1 MLRKINFELNGVQRE
16 VEIDDR
22 ESLLEV
28 LRYRLELTGAKEG
41 CGVGECG
48 GCTVIIDGANV
59 DSCIYLGVWADG
71 KKVTTIEG
79 IEKNSTTLSPIQENF
94 IKMGA
99 VQCGFCTPGLV
110 MSSTVLLKRHKFLT
124 REQIRRGISGN
135 LCRCTGYNKVVN
147 AIEETAKSS

>member
-1 MLRKINFELNGVQRE
+1 MLRRISLEVNGQQRE
-16 VEIDDR
+16 IEIDDR

-41 CGVGECG
+41 CAVGECG
-48 GCTVIIDGANV
+48 NCTVIVDGANI

-79 IEKNSTTLSPIQENF
+79 IEKDSQHLSPLQNSF
-94 IKMGA
+94 IKNGA
-99 VQCGFCTPGLV
+99 TQCGFCTPGLI
-110 MSSTVLLKRHKFLT
+110 MSSTVLLQRHKFLT

-135 LCRCTGYNKVVN
+135 LCRCTGYNKVVD
-147 AIEETAKSS
+147 AIEETAKS